1 MGLLTILKKVKEEE
15 REIRILVL
23 GLDNAGKTTI
33 VRRLCD
39 KPIDSIEPTLGF
51 SIQTLEYD
59 LRDDD
64 CDCDCEDDDGSPSGA
79 STSSSS
85 KSKLQLPMTSTS
97 TSITSTF
104 TSPSPSP
111 SSSTTYQLHLWDIGG
126 QSTIRA
132 YWRNYF
138 EKTDGIIWVV
148 DSGDRRRM
156 QLVKTELDT
165 VLEQERLAGASLL
178 VLANKSDLK
187 GALGK
192 EAIARA
198 LQLGRTIETELETE
212 LELETKTTNNNGGGG
227 EPTTTTKPSGREPT
241 DSSQMS
247 SHSSRH
253 WTIRASSAV
262 TGEGL
267 AESIEW
273 LVRDITDRI
282 YFAA

>member
-1 MGLLTILKKVKEEE
+1 MHSTILQVKEEE

-64 CDCDCEDDDGSPSGA
+64 GDYDAVGGM
-79 STSSSS
+79 SSSS
-85 KSKLQLPMTSTS
+85 
-97 TSITSTF
+97 
-104 TSPSPSP
+104 
-111 SSSTTYQLHLWDIGG
+111 TYQLHLWDIGG

-148 DSGDRRRM
+148 DSGDRRRLK
-156 QLVKTELDT
+156 LVKEELDL

-178 VLANKSDLK
+178 VLANKSDLE
-187 GALGK
+187 GSLGPQ
-192 EAIARA
+192 AIARA
-198 LQLGRTIETELETE
+198 LELGSNDQDDGTAHESAAAE
-212 LELETKTTNNNGGGG
+212 TTN
-227 EPTTTTKPSGREPT
+227 
-241 DSSQMS
+241 SSQQQQQQHPN
-247 SHSSRH
+247 HSSRH

-267 AESIEW
+267 AESIDW

>member
-1 MGLLTILKKVKEEE
+1 M
-15 REIRILVL
+15 

-59 LRDDD
+59 LRDGNENENGDNGD
-64 CDCDCEDDDGSPSGA
+64 ESATTPTPTTGTG
-79 STSSSS
+79 
-85 KSKLQLPMTSTS
+85 TSTA
-97 TSITSTF
+97 
-104 TSPSPSP
+104 
-111 SSSTTYQLHLWDIGG
+111 YQLHLWDIGG

-156 QLVKTELDT
+156 KLVKEELDT

-178 VLANKSDLK
+178 VLANKSDLE
-187 GALGK
+187 GSLGP

-198 LQLGRTIETELETE
+198 LKLNNSINTETEISTGCGRV
-212 LELETKTTNNNGGGG
+212 TKICEEHPTHSDDDDEHNNNNNPVLSD
-227 EPTTTTKPSGREPT
+227 E
-241 DSSQMS
+241 SQPN
-247 SHSSRH
+247 HSSRH
-253 WTIRASSAV
+253 WTIQASSAV

-267 AESIEW
+267 ADSIEW

-282 YFAA
+282 YFAS

>member
-59 LRDDD
+59 LKNDD
-64 CDCDCEDDDGSPSGA
+64 
-79 STSSSS
+79 
-85 KSKLQLPMTSTS
+85 
-97 TSITSTF
+97 
-104 TSPSPSP
+104 
-111 SSSTTYQLHLWDIGG
+111 TYQLHLWDIGG

-148 DSGDRRRM
+148 DSGDRDRLT
-156 QLVKTELDT
+156 LVKEELDT

-178 VLANKSDLK
+178 VLANKSDLE

-192 EAIARA
+192 EAIA
-198 LQLGRTIETELETE
+198 ET
-212 LELETKTTNNNGGGG
+212 LELGVETNSNDDDNAA
-227 EPTTTTKPSGREPT
+227 TTTMQDQPN
-241 DSSQMS
+241 
-247 SHSSRH
+247 HSSRH

>member
-1 MGLLTILKKVKEEE
+1 
-15 REIRILVL
+15 
-23 GLDNAGKTTI
+23 LDNAGKTTI

-59 LRDDD
+59 LRDGN
-64 CDCDCEDDDGSPSGA
+64 ENGDGDNGDESATTG
-79 STSSSS
+79 TGMSSSS
-85 KSKLQLPMTSTS
+85 A
-97 TSITSTF
+97 
-104 TSPSPSP
+104 
-111 SSSTTYQLHLWDIGG
+111 YQLHLWDIGG

-156 QLVKTELDT
+156 KLVKEELDT

-178 VLANKSDLK
+178 VLANKSDLE
-187 GALGK
+187 GSLGP

-198 LQLGRTIETELETE
+198 LKLNNNNNNNNI
-212 LELETKTTNNNGGGG
+212 ETKTSTGSGRVTKNGGEHPTHDDNNNCNNNNPVLPD
-227 EPTTTTKPSGREPT
+227 E
-241 DSSQMS
+241 SQPN
-247 SHSSRH
+247 HSSRH
-253 WTIRASSAV
+253 WTIQASSAV

-267 AESIEW
+267 ADSIEW

-282 YFAA
+282 YFAS

>member
-1 MGLLTILKKVKEEE
+1 M
-15 REIRILVL
+15 
-23 GLDNAGKTTI
+23 
-33 VRRLCD
+33 RRLCG
-39 KPIDSIEPTLGF
+39 KPIDCIEPTLGF

-59 LRDDD
+59 LHEQQVSDT
-64 CDCDCEDDDGSPSGA
+64 GSAFSA
-79 STSSSS
+79 SAS
-85 KSKLQLPMTSTS
+85 
-97 TSITSTF
+97 
-104 TSPSPSP
+104 
-111 SSSTTYQLHLWDIGG
+111 TYQLHLWDVGG

-148 DSGDRRRM
+148 DSGDRHRLK
-156 QLVKTELDT
+156 LVKEELDT

-178 VLANKSDLK
+178 VLANKSDLE
-187 GALGK
+187 GSLGQ
-192 EAIARA
+192 EAIRRA
-198 LQLGRTIETELETE
+198 LELGMDKIKNGKCDSGAESDSTSKSTIPQP
-212 LELETKTTNNNGGGG
+212 N
-227 EPTTTTKPSGREPT
+227 
-241 DSSQMS
+241 
-247 SHSSRH
+247 HSSRH

>member
-59 LRDDD
+59 LRETQEYDTVDVD
-64 CDCDCEDDDGSPSGA
+64 NLFGA
-79 STSSSS
+79 SSASIA
-85 KSKLQLPMTSTS
+85 STAS
-97 TSITSTF
+97 
-104 TSPSPSP
+104 
-111 SSSTTYQLHLWDIGG
+111 TYQLHLWDIGG

-148 DSGDRRRM
+148 DSGDRHRLK
-156 QLVKTELDT
+156 LVKEELDT

-178 VLANKSDLK
+178 VLANKSDLE
-187 GALGK
+187 GSLGP

-198 LQLGRTIETELETE
+198 LELGN
-212 LELETKTTNNNGGGG
+212 KSFAMSSG
-227 EPTTTTKPSGREPT
+227 ESPMEDFEGLQP
-241 DSSQMS
+241 

-267 AESIEW
+267 AESIDW

>member
-1 MGLLTILKKVKEEE
+1 M
-15 REIRILVL
+15 L

-39 KPIDSIEPTLGF
+39 KPIDSVEPTLGF

-59 LRDDD
+59 LRDRNEIENGDNGD
-64 CDCDCEDDDGSPSGA
+64 ESAPTPAPAPTPGTGTGSGTA
-79 STSSSS
+79 
-85 KSKLQLPMTSTS
+85 
-97 TSITSTF
+97 
-104 TSPSPSP
+104 
-111 SSSTTYQLHLWDIGG
+111 YQLHLWDIGG

-148 DSGDRRRM
+148 DSGDRRRIN
-156 QLVKTELDT
+156 LVKEELDT

-178 VLANKSDLK
+178 VLANKSDLA
-187 GALGK
+187 GSLGP

-198 LQLGRTIETELETE
+198 LKLNNSINNETEISTGNGRV
-212 LELETKTTNNNGGGG
+212 TKNGRDHPTYNDDDDDNNN
-227 EPTTTTKPSGREPT
+227 PVLSDKSHPN
-241 DSSQMS
+241 
-247 SHSSRH
+247 HSSRH
-253 WTIRASSAV
+253 WTIQASSAV

-267 AESIEW
+267 ADSIEW

-282 YFAA
+282 YFAS

>member
-1 MGLLTILKKVKEEE
+1 MFRYHAYSCFCLTPHNIYNKFFYIIHQVKEEE

-59 LRDDD
+59 LRETEEYDTVDVD
-64 CDCDCEDDDGSPSGA
+64 NHFGALSA
-79 STSSSS
+79 ST
-85 KSKLQLPMTSTS
+85 TS
-97 TSITSTF
+97 
-104 TSPSPSP
+104 
-111 SSSTTYQLHLWDIGG
+111 TYQLHLWDIGG

-148 DSGDRRRM
+148 DSGDRHRLK
-156 QLVKTELDT
+156 LVKEELDT

-178 VLANKSDLK
+178 VLANKSDLE
-187 GALGK
+187 GSLGP

-198 LQLGRTIETELETE
+198 LELGKKSMSSCEALM
-212 LELETKTTNNNGGGG
+212 GDG
-227 EPTTTTKPSGREPT
+227 EGLQP
-241 DSSQMS
+241 

-267 AESIEW
+267 AESIDW

>member
-1 MGLLTILKKVKEEE
+1 MGLLTILKKASRHRYSISNSIVFRYHLYYFQTQYITPHNIYNLFLFIFYQVKEEE

-59 LRDDD
+59 LHETEENDTVDV
-64 CDCDCEDDDGSPSGA
+64 GNPFGA
-79 STSSSS
+79 ST
-85 KSKLQLPMTSTS
+85 TS
-97 TSITSTF
+97 
-104 TSPSPSP
+104 
-111 SSSTTYQLHLWDIGG
+111 TYQLHLWDIGG

-148 DSGDRRRM
+148 DSGDRHRLK
-156 QLVKTELDT
+156 LVKEELDT

-178 VLANKSDLK
+178 VLANKSDLE
-187 GALGK
+187 GSLGP

-198 LQLGRTIETELETE
+198 LELGNKSI
-212 LELETKTTNNNGGGG
+212 NSG
-227 EPTTTTKPSGREPT
+227 EASMDDGEGLQP
-241 DSSQMS
+241 

-267 AESIEW
+267 AESIDW

>member
-23 GLDNAGKTTI
+23 GIDNAGKTTI
-33 VRRLCD
+33 VRKLCG

-59 LRDDD
+59 LQS
-64 CDCDCEDDDGSPSGA
+64 DGCADGCA
-79 STSSSS
+79 
-85 KSKLQLPMTSTS
+85 
-97 TSITSTF
+97 
-104 TSPSPSP
+104 
-111 SSSTTYQLHLWDIGG
+111 SSSTSYQLHLWDIGG

-148 DSGDRRRM
+148 DSGDRRRLR
-156 QLVKTELDT
+156 LVQKELNT
-165 VLEQERLAGASLL
+165 ILEQERLAGASLL
-178 VLANKSDLK
+178 VLANKSDLE
-187 GALGK
+187 GSLGP
-192 EAIARA
+192 EAIAKA
-198 LQLGRTIETELETE
+198 LDLN
-212 LELETKTTNNNGGGG
+212 ETKDDGGSENNNDNDND
-227 EPTTTTKPSGREPT
+227 SGRLGEKPN
-241 DSSQMS
+241 
-247 SHSSRH
+247 HSSRH

-267 AESIEW
+267 AESIDW

>member
-1 MGLLTILKKVKEEE
+1 LFASFFLSSWLRVVAAVRPSLTAHVFAHLATHRIALHRIVCIASQVKEEE

-33 VRRLCD
+33 VRKLCG

-59 LRDDD
+59 LRS
-64 CDCDCEDDDGSPSGA
+64 DGCAQDYSSPS
-79 STSSSS
+79 TS
-85 KSKLQLPMTSTS
+85 
-97 TSITSTF
+97 
-104 TSPSPSP
+104 
-111 SSSTTYQLHLWDIGG
+111 YQLHLWDIGG

-148 DSGDRRRM
+148 DSGDRRRLR
-156 QLVKTELDT
+156 LVQKELNT

-178 VLANKSDLK
+178 VLANKSDLE
-187 GALGK
+187 GSLGP
-192 EAIARA
+192 EAIAKA
-198 LQLGRTIETELETE
+198 
-212 LELETKTTNNNGGGG
+212 LELNETKDGGGSGNNNNHDNNNNNHDNDNDND
-227 EPTTTTKPSGREPT
+227 SGRLGEKPN
-241 DSSQMS
+241 
-247 SHSSRH
+247 HSSRH

>member
-1 MGLLTILKKVKEEE
+1 M
-15 REIRILVL
+15 L

-33 VRRLCD
+33 VKRLCD

-59 LRDDD
+59 LKDDD
-64 CDCDCEDDDGSPSGA
+64 
-79 STSSSS
+79 
-85 KSKLQLPMTSTS
+85 
-97 TSITSTF
+97 
-104 TSPSPSP
+104 
-111 SSSTTYQLHLWDIGG
+111 TYQLHLWDIGG

-148 DSGDRRRM
+148 DSGDRHRLK
-156 QLVKTELDT
+156 LVKEELDT

-178 VLANKSDLK
+178 VLANKSDLE
-187 GALGK
+187 GSLGK
-192 EAIARA
+192 EAIAKA
-198 LQLGRTIETELETE
+198 
-212 LELETKTTNNNGGGG
+212 LELDTGLTDDNDSTTVQQQQQPN
-227 EPTTTTKPSGREPT
+227 
-241 DSSQMS
+241 
-247 SHSSRH
+247 HSSRH

-282 YFAA
+282 YFAS

>member
-59 LRDDD
+59 LKNDD
-64 CDCDCEDDDGSPSGA
+64 
-79 STSSSS
+79 
-85 KSKLQLPMTSTS
+85 
-97 TSITSTF
+97 
-104 TSPSPSP
+104 
-111 SSSTTYQLHLWDIGG
+111 TYQLHLWDIGG

-148 DSGDRRRM
+148 DSGDRHRLT
-156 QLVKTELDT
+156 LVKEELDT

-178 VLANKSDLK
+178 VLANKSDLE

-192 EAIARA
+192 DAIA
-198 LQLGRTIETELETE
+198 ET
-212 LELETKTTNNNGGGG
+212 LELGVETNSNDDDNA
-227 EPTTTTKPSGREPT
+227 TTTTVQDQPN
-241 DSSQMS
+241 
-247 SHSSRH
+247 HSSRH